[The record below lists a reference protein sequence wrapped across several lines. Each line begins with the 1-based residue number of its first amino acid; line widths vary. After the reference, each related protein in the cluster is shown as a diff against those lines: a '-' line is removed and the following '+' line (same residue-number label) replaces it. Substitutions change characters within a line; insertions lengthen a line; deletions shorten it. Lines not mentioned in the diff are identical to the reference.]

1 MKLENQMIE
10 LSDAQK
16 ALSESGWSYDDEM
29 KGLQP
34 ESNALMIP
42 RVVISHDD
50 RGKHK
55 MFIDMGSSYLQ
66 EGSEEIPV
74 PGNKLTG
81 IIFATQKIRAL
92 WDKEEVHPTCSSIDG
107 IPVSS
112 EPISDKCA
120 GCPEAVIGSGNC
132 KKKQRLLLLVELE
145 GKLTPVILSLPPTSL
160 KHFDRHLVKMQRSQL
175 PLVIGRTCFSLIDI
189 KRNGYRYAEIGIT
202 LDGLADKETLLQAKQ
217 ARVDYEML
225 NSVISSEDYSDAGD
239 RN

>member
-1 MKLENQMIE
+1 MGNEVIE

-16 ALSESGWSYDDEM
+16 VLSESGWSYDDEM
-29 KGLQP
+29 KDLHP

-55 MFIDMGSSYLQ
+55 MSIDMGSNYLQ

-74 PGNKLTG
+74 PENMLTG
-81 IIFATQKIRAL
+81 NIIATQKIRAL
-92 WDKEEVHPTCSSIDG
+92 WSKEEVHPTCSSIDG
-107 IPVSS
+107 VPVSP
-112 EPISDKCA
+112 EPINDKCA
-120 GCPEAVIGSGNC
+120 GCPESVIGSGSC
-132 KKKQRLLLLVELE
+132 KVKQRLLLLVELE

-160 KHFDRHLVKMQRSQL
+160 KHFEKHLVKMRRSNL
-175 PLVIGRTCFSLIDI
+175 PLVIARTCFSLIDI
-189 KRNGYRYAEIGIT
+189 KRNGYRYAEIGIDI
-202 LDGLADKETLLQAKQ
+202 DGIADKETLLKAKQ

-225 NSVISSEDYSDAGD
+225 TKVISSEDYSDAGD

>member
-1 MKLENQMIE
+1 VETQVIVPDDVKQAM
-10 LSDAQK
+10 SVA
-16 ALSESGWSYDDEM
+16 GWSYEDEM
-29 KGLQP
+29 EGLHP
-34 ESNALMIP
+34 ESNTLMIP

-55 MFIDMGSSYLQ
+55 MSIDFGSNYLQ

-74 PGNKLTG
+74 QGNTLTG
-81 IIFATQKIRAL
+81 IIFAHQKIRAL
-92 WDKEEVHPTCSSIDG
+92 WSKDEVQPTCSSIDG
-107 IPVSS
+107 IPATS
-112 EPISDKCA
+112 EPVNNKCS

-132 KKKQRLLLLVELE
+132 KVKQRLLLLVELD

-160 KHFDRHLVKMQRSQL
+160 KHFERHLIKMKRSQL

-189 KRNGYRYAEIGIT
+189 KRNGYRYAEIGIS

-225 NSVISSEDYSDAGD
+225 TSLISSEDYADAGD
-239 RN
+239 RI

>member
-1 MKLENQMIE
+1 MEHQMIE

-16 ALSESGWSYDDEM
+16 ALNDSGWNYDDEM
-29 KGLQP
+29 QGLQP

-55 MFIDMGSSYLQ
+55 MFIDMGSNYLQ

-81 IIFATQKIRAL
+81 IIVATQKIRAL
-92 WDKEEVHPTCSSIDG
+92 WSKEEVHPTCSSIDG
-107 IPVSS
+107 IPVSL
-112 EPISDKCA
+112 EPIHNKCA

-132 KKKQRLLLLVELE
+132 KVKQRLLLLVELE
-145 GKLTPVILSLPPTSL
+145 GELKPVILSLPPTSL
-160 KHFDRHLVKMQRSQL
+160 KHFEKHLVKMQRSQL
-175 PLVIGRTCFSLIDI
+175 PLVIGRACFSLIDI

-202 LDGLADKETLLQAKQ
+202 LDGLADKSTLLQAKQ
-217 ARVDYEML
+217 ARADYEML

>member
-1 MKLENQMIE
+1 MEHQMIE
-10 LSDAQK
+10 LSEAQK
-16 ALSESGWSYDDEM
+16 ALSDSGWNYEDEM
-29 KGLQP
+29 DSIQP

-42 RVVISHDD
+42 RVVITHDD

-55 MFIDMGSSYLQ
+55 MSIDFGSNYLE
-66 EGSEEIPV
+66 EGSEEVPV

-81 IIFATQKIRAL
+81 IICATQKIRAL
-92 WDKEEVHPTCSSIDG
+92 WSTEEVQPTCSSIDG

-112 EPISDKCA
+112 EPVNDKCS
-120 GCPEAVIGSGNC
+120 GCPEAVIGSGSC
-132 KKKQRLLLLVELE
+132 KVKQRLLLLVELD
-145 GKLTPVILSLPPTSL
+145 GKLRPVILSLPPTSL
-160 KHFDRHLVKMQRSQL
+160 KHFEKHLIKMQRSQL

-202 LDGLADKETLLQAKQ
+202 LDGLADKATLLQAKQ

>member
-1 MKLENQMIE
+1 MEHQMIE

-16 ALSESGWSYDDEM
+16 ALSDSGWNYEDEM
-29 KGLQP
+29 ENIHP
-34 ESNALMIP
+34 ESNTLTIP

-55 MFIDMGSSYLQ
+55 MFIDMGSSYLH

-81 IIFATQKIRAL
+81 IIFGSQKIRAL
-92 WDKEEVHPTCSSIDG
+92 WDREEVHPTCSSIDG
-107 IPVSS
+107 VPVSS
-112 EPISDKCA
+112 EPINDKCA
-120 GCPEAVIGSGNC
+120 GCPEAVIGSGSC

-160 KHFDRHLVKMQRSQL
+160 KHFEKHLIKMRRSQL

>member
-1 MKLENQMIE
+1 MENQMIE

-16 ALSESGWSYDDEM
+16 ALSESGWSYEAEM
-29 KGLQP
+29 QGLQP

-55 MFIDMGSSYLQ
+55 MFIDMGSNYLQ

-74 PGNKLTG
+74 PGNKITG
-81 IIFATQKIRAL
+81 IIFGSQKIRAL

-112 EPISDKCA
+112 EPIHDKCA

-202 LDGLADKETLLQAKQ
+202 LDGLADKATLLQAKQ
-217 ARVDYEML
+217 ARIDYEML

>member
-1 MKLENQMIE
+1 MEHQMIE
-10 LSDAQK
+10 TDMVKQ
-16 ALSESGWSYDDEM
+16 ALSVAGWDYEGEM
-29 KGLQP
+29 QGLQP
-34 ESNALMIP
+34 ESNTLMIP

-92 WDKEEVHPTCSSIDG
+92 WSKEEVHPTCSSIDG
-107 IPVSS
+107 VPVSS
-112 EPISDKCA
+112 EPINDKCA
-120 GCPEAVIGSGNC
+120 GCPEAVIGAGNC

-160 KHFDRHLVKMQRSQL
+160 KHFEKHLIKMQRSQL

-189 KRNGYRYAEIGIT
+189 KRGGYRYAEIGIS
-202 LDGLADKETLLQAKQ
+202 LSGLADKETLLQAKQ
-217 ARVDYEML
+217 ARVDYETL